1 METVMKKSI
10 EPLLSAKLVFA
21 LFISCLPIFLPGA
34 KAADCPTSW
43 DVKIPE
49 LAITKVSAKYF
60 GLTFE
65 YYESNFAGVD
75 RSSSET
81 MGLILPRT
89 PQNQIGRA
97 YSLSKISPGLFEKL
111 RLLGS
116 NAVWSS
122 YYQVVPSKSQPF
134 RLSQYGEDINFTY
147 PVRPWQFFFQGIGE
161 DSEIV
166 WKSKISVKGCP
177 DYNISSNSAKLPSL
191 KLTSITLDEYFSI
204 LSNLPKPEFNF
215 QQEELIRGAIAWNL
229 EELKKLTQDQP
240 LYLKRTSWKELDGKE
255 FNYLLVGMKPAG
267 CLDSVNPNSIPP
279 VNPIVATLN
288 SNDCLGGLL
297 AGIPLADYENS
308 DICGSKGW
316 SAISKCEITEGYRAL
331 VTRMQGRSDDWRY
344 DRVLINTFQI
354 RAPIMGSPT
363 PAPIPTPKP
372 SSSPT
377 PATTSSV
384 SPIATIPAKKTTI
397 TCIKGKLTKK
407 VTAVKPVCPAGYKKK

>member
-1 METVMKKSI
+1 MEIIMKKSV
-10 EPLLSAKLVFA
+10 EPLLSVKLAFA
-21 LFISCLPIFLPGA
+21 LLISCLPIFLPSA
-34 KAADCPTSW
+34 NAADCPTSW

-60 GLTFE
+60 GLTSE

-89 PQNQIGRA
+89 PQNQAGRA
-97 YSLSKISPGLFEKL
+97 YSLSKISPSLFEKL
-111 RLLGS
+111 MLLGP

-134 RLSQYGEDINFTY
+134 RLSQYGEDINFSY

-166 WKSKISVKGCP
+166 WKLKISVKGCA
-177 DYNISSNSAKLPSL
+177 DYNISSNSTKLPSL
-191 KLTSITLDEYFSI
+191 QLAAITLDEYFSI

-215 QQEELIRGAIAWNL
+215 KQEDFIKGAIASNL

-240 LYLKRTSWKELDGKE
+240 LYLKRTGWKELDGKE
-255 FNYLLVGMKPAG
+255 FSYLLVGMKPAG

-308 DICGSKGW
+308 EICGSKGW
-316 SAISKCEITEGYRAL
+316 AAISKCEISEGYRAL
-331 VTRMQGRSDDWRY
+331 VTRMQGISGDWRY
-344 DRVLINTFQI
+344 DKVLINTFQI
-354 RAPIMGSPT
+354 RVPIMGTPTPIPTSKPSPT
-363 PAPIPTPKP
+363 PTPLSTASASA
-372 SSSPT
+372 SS
-377 PATTSSV
+377 TSSG
-384 SPIATIPAKKTTI
+384 KRTTI
-397 TCIKGKLTKK
+397 TCVKGKLIKK
-407 VTAVKPVCPAGYKKK
+407 VTAVKPACPAGYKKK

>member
-1 METVMKKSI
+1 MKKSI
-10 EPLLSAKLVFA
+10 EPLLSVKLAFA
-21 LFISCLPIFLPGA
+21 LLISCLPILLPSA

-75 RSSSET
+75 RSSSER
-81 MGLILPRT
+81 MGLILPST
-89 PQNQIGRA
+89 PQNLTGRA
-97 YSLSKISPGLFEKL
+97 YSLSKISPNLFEKL
-111 RLLGS
+111 MLLGP

-134 RLSQYGEDINFTY
+134 RLSQYGEDIDFTY
-147 PVRPWQFFFQGIGE
+147 PVRPWLFFFQGIGE

-177 DYNISSNSAKLPSL
+177 DFNISSNSAKLPSL

-215 QQEELIRGAIAWNL
+215 KQEELIRGAIASNL
-229 EELKKLTQDQP
+229 EDLKKLTQDQP
-240 LYLKRTSWKELDGKE
+240 LYLKRTGWKELDGKE
-255 FNYLLVGMKPAG
+255 FSYILVGMKPAG

-308 DICGSKGW
+308 EICGSKGW
-316 SAISKCEITEGYRAL
+316 SAISKCEITEGYKAL
-331 VTRMQGRSDDWRY
+331 VTRIQGRSDDWRY
-344 DRVLINTFQI
+344 DRVLIDTFQI
-354 RAPIMGSPT
+354 RVPIVGTPTPSPSPT
-363 PAPIPTPKP
+363 PTPLSTATASAASTP
-372 SSSPT
+372 S
-377 PATTSSV
+377 
-384 SPIATIPAKKTTI
+384 AKRTTI
-397 TCIKGKLTKK
+397 TCVKGKLTKK
-407 VTAVKPVCPAGYKKK
+407 VTAVKPKCPAGYKVKK